1 MKIFKYKFSKLTKS
15 LIYAGIA
22 LCVVGFGVNIYSL
35 IVSDIAS
42 AANPFYPILQHALMF
57 LVPAFFLLFLISLLI
72 SSYYSI
78 DGKTLKSSFGIIK
91 SKYDIGTIETVT
103 LDRTTD
109 KLTVSFNNGSF
120 IVIVV
125 KEEWY
130 DDFIDAICKAND
142 KIEYSIKS
150 KENNIDEKK

>member
-57 LVPAFFLLFLISLLI
+57 LVPAFCLCFDKPSYFVVLFYRRQDS
-72 SSYYSI
+72 
-78 DGKTLKSSFGIIK
+78 
-91 SKYDIGTIETVT
+91 
-103 LDRTTD
+103 
-109 KLTVSFNNGSF
+109 
-120 IVIVV
+120 
-125 KEEWY
+125 
-130 DDFIDAICKAND
+130 
-142 KIEYSIKS
+142 
-150 KENNIDEKK
+150 

>member
-1 MKIFKYKFSKLTKS
+1 MPPPPTLSTPFTARAY
-15 LIYAGIA
+15 
-22 LCVVGFGVNIYSL
+22 
-35 IVSDIAS
+35 VSRARVFACAFDK
-42 AANPFYPILQHALMF
+42 PF
-57 LVPAFFLLFLISLLI
+57 LF